1 MAKLS
6 GTSIAA
12 GQQDALTQ
20 QAAAQGPVK
29 QLQERVPQASAPQ
42 SFDDLLNAPEQG
54 ADVESIAEGAV
65 AAAEE
70 TAQIESERIPTLP
83 ERARDQSPKD
93 WSIKGTA
100 DLPATDG
107 GLKARAHKL
116 AADFSESPPV
126 GLTPRSELGQAVA
139 RDQATPVHP
148 AAIAEAEAEAV
159 NQPGSLI
166 AAFNRSGAVTSTT
179 DPNTGKFNNTVDPLM
194 LYVGSAVTES
204 FLAGD
209 AFTTI
214 DEETG
219 KETTIDPSEVG
230 PITRAQGNEGVGR
243 DIHREYSRIKN
254 AQEGRPTDEYNDLS
268 REEANTLG
276 SAFKAMYA
284 KANPDLIQEVDGP
297 GRQKAYQ
304 LTDKGVQAMR
314 QGSTD
319 RKRLF
324 PKVQVRPSKVV
335 TKTGQLPGEV
345 GRTVVKKKTGAVKR
359 KHVDDRILQ
368 EAARNMNEVAN
379 VVDTRRMKV
388 LFATALPVLA
398 GTLPPGTPLGDT
410 FGEINNMGPSKE
422 QDFAAGEK
430 AAVERGDVDY
440 SAAQKME
447 DLKGGIAN
455 QIRSIAM
462 ERHGANHLTYF
473 IQSATGRIT
482 PQQLHFNPT
491 TSKAVRFVTRNV
503 VPAKATPGSRI
514 SRNLEQM
521 YAMMLVPKEFSRFT
535 DRSGRAIKVDAL
547 LPDQRIEAFK
557 KAESKL
563 EAWGDRLAE
572 VLDASMTDQEA
583 EAIANAIEQGTPL
596 GDPNFPEVRPLALDP
611 ALDADLIEA
620 IRGKGE
626 DGPHFID
633 GLIDAAKYIKAKRDG
648 RPHMSYFNAYVD
660 GKTNGIASNALQ
672 VGSENI
678 ARATGVMRT
687 SGDYLLDDGDIR
699 DQLQDDL
706 VARLRG
712 EGFPGNLEDVGVAL
726 HTVAEALFGVRDLN
740 KATTMT
746 FSYGKEMA
754 SFKQDVEEF
763 LGKLYE
769 AELGNP
775 GSGFVPAYDS
785 IRNHPDWG
793 KEKMVEALHKF
804 YIGSL
809 EGVMDP
815 VALKN
820 RKIMRSAAMLH
831 AITDQL
837 FTIKSATGFEVAMGG
852 TLSEGFE
859 DAAVSTYQFEGKP
872 RDVAHYEQK
881 FTSAAEK
888 FETDEKTGERRG
900 TPGQLAY
907 GQSVTSPIQSLDA
920 ATVALSASGETWK
933 KMKAASNGNPYMHS
947 IYDAFKF
954 DAMGFDVGVREV
966 NKNWLDAGMNW
977 SYLEETFDS
986 TKEKMAQWNKDMQQ
1000 LPQNTPVDVSP
1011 DGDYRVVGYLLG
1023 DIKTLQSKLKNL
1035 MEFEDDAKQ
1044 AARAIMDN
1052 MRQAGYT
1059 GGDTMTVAQLRKFAN
1074 LFSSHLNVSKRLTSA
1089 INTTNERKKKL
1100 RRKIQDDQVL
1110 QYYAH

>member
-6 GTSIAA
+6 GTSVRA

-20 QAAAQGPVK
+20 QAAAQGPVS

-54 ADVESIAEGAV
+54 ADVASIAEGAV

-70 TAQIESERIPTLP
+70 TAQIEGERIAPLP
-83 ERARDQSPKD
+83 ERARDTAPREWD
-93 WSIKGTA
+93 FKGTA
-100 DLPATDG
+100 DLPSVDG
-107 GLKARAHKL
+107 GLKARAQNL
-116 AADFSESPPV
+116 ANDFAESPPV
-126 GLTPRSELGQAVA
+126 GLTPRSEVGQAVA
-139 RDQATPVHP
+139 RGQATPVHP
-148 AAIAEAEAEAV
+148 ASIAEAEAEAV

-166 AAFNRSGAVTSTT
+166 AAFNRSGSVTSTT
-179 DPNTGKFNNTVDPLM
+179 DPNTGKFINTVDPLM

-204 FLAGD
+204 FMAGD
-209 AFTTI
+209 AFTKV

-219 KETTIDPSEVG
+219 KETGIDPSEVG
-230 PITRAQGNEGVGR
+230 PITRAQGSEGIGK

-254 AQEGRPTDEYNDLS
+254 AQEGRPTDEYTDLS

-276 SAFKAMYA
+276 NAFKAMYA
-284 KANPDLIQEVDGP
+284 KANPDLIQEIDGP

-304 LTDKGVQAMR
+304 LTQKGIEAMR
-314 QGSTD
+314 NGSTD

-324 PKVQVRPSKVV
+324 PKVQVRPSKVA

-345 GRTVVKKKTGAVKR
+345 GRTVVKKKSGAVKR
-359 KHVDDRILQ
+359 KHVDDRVLQ
-368 EAARNMNEVAN
+368 EAARNLNEVPN
-379 VVDTRRMKV
+379 VVDARRMRI

-398 GTLPPGTPLGDT
+398 GSATPELAPV
-410 FGEINNMGPSKE
+410 FGEINNMGPSKA

-430 AAVERGDVDY
+430 AAIERGDTDY
-440 SAAQKME
+440 NAAQKME
-447 DLKGGIAN
+447 DLQAGIAN

-462 ERHGANHLTYF
+462 ERNGTNHLTYF
-473 IQSATGRIT
+473 IQSATGRVT

-503 VPAKATPGSRI
+503 VPAKAAPDSRI

-521 YAMMLVPKEFSRFT
+521 YAMMLVPKSYSRFQ
-535 DRSGRAIKVDAL
+535 DKKGRPIKVDAL
-547 LPDQRIEAFK
+547 LPEHRIEAFNR
-557 KAESKL
+557 AAPQL
-563 EAWGDRLAE
+563 EKWGDRLSQL
-572 VLDASMTDQEA
+572 LDESMTESEA
-583 EAIANAIEQGTPL
+583 EAIAAAIEAGTPM
-596 GDPNFPEVRPLALDP
+596 GDPNFPEVRPLGLDP
-611 ALDADLIEA
+611 SLDGDLIKA
-620 IRGKGE
+620 IAEKGE

-633 GLIDAAKYIKAKRDG
+633 GLIDAARYIKAKRDG
-648 RPHMSYFNAYVD
+648 RPYQSYFNAYVD

-672 VGSENI
+672 VGSENL

-706 VARLRG
+706 IERLRG
-712 EGFPGNLEDVGVAL
+712 EGFPGDLEDVGVAL
-726 HTVAEALFGVRDLN
+726 HTVAEALFRTRDLN

-754 SFKQDVEEF
+754 SFKKDVEEF

-769 AELGNP
+769 AELNNP
-775 GSGFVPAYDS
+775 SSGFVAAYDT
-785 IRNHPDWG
+785 IRNHNKWG
-793 KEKMVEALHKF
+793 KEKMIETLHAF

-809 EGVMDP
+809 ESRMDP
-815 VALKN
+815 IALKN
-820 RKIMRSAAMLH
+820 RKIMRSAATLH

-837 FTIKSATGFEVAMGG
+837 FTIKSATGFEIAMGG
-852 TLSEGFE
+852 TLTEGFE
-859 DAAVSTYQFEGKP
+859 DAPTSTYQFEGKP
-872 RDVAHYEQK
+872 REVAHYEQK

-888 FETDEKTGERRG
+888 FETDDKGVRRG

-920 ATVALSASGETWK
+920 ATVALSVSGDTWK
-933 KMKAASNGNPYMHS
+933 KMKAASNGNPYVHT

-954 DAMGFDVGVREV
+954 DAMGFDVGVAEV

-986 TKEKMAQWNKDMQQ
+986 TQEKMTQWHKEMQQ
-1000 LPQNTPVDVSP
+1000 LPQNTPVDVSSN
-1011 DGDYRVVGYLLG
+1011 GDYRVVGYLLG

-1035 MEFEDDAKQ
+1035 MEDEGDAQ
-1044 AARAIMDN
+1044 QSARAIMDN
-1052 MRQAGYT
+1052 MRTAGYD
-1059 GGDTMTVAQLRKFAN
+1059 GGDTMTVAQLRTFVK

-1100 RRKIQDDQVL
+1100 RRKIQDDKVL